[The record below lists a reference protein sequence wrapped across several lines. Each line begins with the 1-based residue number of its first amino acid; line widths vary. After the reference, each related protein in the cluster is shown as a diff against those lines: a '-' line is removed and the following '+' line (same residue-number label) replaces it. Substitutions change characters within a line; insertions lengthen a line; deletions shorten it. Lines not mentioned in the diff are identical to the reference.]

1 VSVASSLLRTISTKD
16 HAFLDSTVRA
26 LAVSGD
32 LNLKSAKPIFAAC
45 SQGIVSFSAWGN
57 TENPSIYLPFIDS
70 PRLRRLALISNRP
83 RRKTYDDPFD
93 IPTGMLTMLT
103 HIVLVSN
110 FSYIAWDDLERA
122 LKLNLRASS
131 ALAAS
136 LTATPTTLASFDAF
150 QNLTHFA
157 IARVAWRQISIIRQ
171 VAKKLRYFV
180 ILSRP
185 NTLTHPSIIQ
195 GVWSL
200 NDRRLVVVNMEDFSD
215 WPQGDSRCVTTFW
228 ETVETL
234 VSNGFISDQGDKW
247 PMGYEKA

>member
-1 VSVASSLLRTISTKD
+1 
-16 HAFLDSTVRA
+16 
-26 LAVSGD
+26 
-32 LNLKSAKPIFAAC
+32 
-45 SQGIVSFSAWGN
+45 
-57 TENPSIYLPFIDS
+57 
-70 PRLRRLALISNRP
+70 LALISNRP

-122 LKLNLRASS
+122 LELNLRASS
-131 ALAAS
+131 APAAS

-200 NDRRLVVVNMEDFSD
+200 NDRRLVAINMEDFSD
-215 WPQGDSRCVTTFW
+215 WPQGDSQCVTTFW